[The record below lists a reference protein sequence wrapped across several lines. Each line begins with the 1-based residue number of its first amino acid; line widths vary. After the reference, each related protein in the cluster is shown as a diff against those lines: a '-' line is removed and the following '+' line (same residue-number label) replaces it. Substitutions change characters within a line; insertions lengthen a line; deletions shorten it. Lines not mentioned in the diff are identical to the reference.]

1 MSYMGVQMARRG
13 GHNGP
18 IDDGLDKAVTVRPS
32 STANFFVDS
41 LDKGTLGTS
50 TDFVINKDQALFNGF
65 FNRIAVNEVVMDWG
79 LPNIARWWGNNF
91 LTVSVNPG
99 GGATLGTT
107 YTVTIPDGFYSAI
120 DLMRTVC
127 ALLNAASG
135 QTATF
140 SVDAVT
146 TNTTQVGIKSTQ
158 EFLVVWEQ
166 TATGTVPA
174 LSRPF
179 YDPKN
184 ALARGLF
191 SSSQLYQVGP
201 NVLPAPIVAAQF
213 SLTQVVLAPLVL
225 GTRYV
230 DFVSPQLTYNQQLKD
245 NTTAQYPR
253 DVLYRWYF
261 AWDTQSGVNSIVP
274 STPPAPT
281 SNALFPY
288 YVYQGYGPFNQR
300 RILPYPK
307 QILWE
312 NQQPLGQVAFQVYDD
327 RGRLL
332 DTSKFTPSANF
343 QFQMSMLLSEN

>member
-18 IDDGLDKAVTVRPS
+18 IDDGLDRAVTVRPS

-41 LDKGTLGTS
+41 LDKASGTS
-50 TDFVINKDQALFNGF
+50 SDFTINKNQSLFNGF

-79 LPNIARWWGNNF
+79 LPNVAQWWGNNF
-91 LTVSVNPG
+91 LTVSVDD
-99 GGATLGTT
+99 GAVTGTD
-107 YTVTIPDGFYSAI
+107 YTITIPDGFYSAI

-127 ALLNAASG
+127 ALLNAAPG

-146 TNTTQVGIKSTQ
+146 TDTTQVGIKSTQ
-158 EFLVVWEQ
+158 PYLVFWEQ
-166 TATGTVPA
+166 SASAPSVPA
-174 LSRPF
+174 GTAP
-179 YDPKN
+179 YYVPQN

-191 SSSQLYQVGP
+191 SSSQLYTLSLP
-201 NVLPAPIVAAQF
+201 VLTTNPLF
-213 SLTQVVLAPLVL
+213 SLTKVVLAPLIL

-245 NTTAQYPR
+245 NTTAQFPK
-253 DVLYRWYF
+253 DVIYRWYF
-261 AWDTQSGVNSIVP
+261 AWDTQSGVNSVGGP
-274 STPPAPT
+274 SSPPAPT
-281 SNALFPY
+281 TATLFPY
-288 YVYQGYGPFNQR
+288 YVYQGYAPFNQR

-307 QILWE
+307 QILWD
-312 NQQPLGQVAFQVYDD
+312 NAAPIGQVGFQVYDD

-332 DTSKFTPSANF
+332 DTTQFTPSANF

>member
-1 MSYMGVQMARRG
+1 MSVQMARRG

-18 IDDGLDKAVTVRPS
+18 IDDGLDRAVTVRPS

-41 LDKGTLGTS
+41 LDKNSGTS
-50 TDFVINKDQALFNGF
+50 SDFVINKNQSLFNGF

-79 LPNIARWWGNNF
+79 LPNVAQWWGNNF
-91 LTVSVNPG
+91 LTVLVNPG
-99 GGATLGTT
+99 GGATTGVS
-107 YTVTIPDGFYSAI
+107 YTITIPDGFYSMI
-120 DLMRTVC
+120 DLMRVVC
-127 ALLNAASG
+127 SLLNAAPG

-146 TNTTQVGIKSTQ
+146 NTQVGIKSTQ
-158 EFLVVWEQ
+158 AFAVVWEQ
-166 TATGTVPA
+166 AANITSVPA
-174 LSRPF
+174 LTAP
-179 YDPKN
+179 YYLPQN

-191 SSSQLYQVGP
+191 SSSQLYQLGIFP
-201 NVLPAPIVAAQF
+201 VLVTNPLFTTSKVI
-213 SLTQVVLAPLVL
+213 LAPLVL
-225 GTRYV
+225 GTRYI

-245 NTTAQYPR
+245 NTTAQFPK

>member
-1 MSYMGVQMARRG
+1 MSFMSVQMARRG

-18 IDDGLDKAVTVRPS
+18 IDDGLDRAVTVRPS

-41 LDKGTLGTS
+41 LDKNSGTS
-50 TDFVINKDQALFNGF
+50 SDFVINKNQSLFNGF

-79 LPNIARWWGNNF
+79 LPNVAQWWGNNF
-91 LTVSVNPG
+91 LTVLVNPG
-99 GGATLGTT
+99 GGATTGVS
-107 YTVTIPDGFYSAI
+107 YTITIPDGFYSMI
-120 DLMRTVC
+120 DLMRVVC
-127 ALLNAASG
+127 SLLNAAPG

-146 TNTTQVGIKSTQ
+146 NTQVGIKSTQ
-158 EFLVVWEQ
+158 AFAVVWEQ
-166 TATGTVPA
+166 AANITSVPA
-174 LSRPF
+174 LTAP
-179 YDPKN
+179 YYLPQN

-191 SSSQLYQVGP
+191 SSSQLYQLGIFP
-201 NVLPAPIVAAQF
+201 VLVTNPLFTTSKVI
-213 SLTQVVLAPLVL
+213 LAPLVL
-225 GTRYV
+225 GTRYI

-245 NTTAQYPR
+245 NTTAQFPK

-288 YVYQGYGPFNQR
+288 YVYQGYAPFNQR

-307 QILWE
+307 QILWD
-312 NQQPLGQVAFQVYDD
+312 NSQPIGQVGFQVYDD
-327 RGRLL
+327 RGRIL
-332 DTSKFTPSANF
+332 DTTQFTPSANF